1 MRCPPKRNI
10 LSRAVWA
17 MAGVTLLVGTLVI
30 GITWVVTN
38 HLAQQEANN
47 RLGELLD
54 TIEETVRIAC
64 FIEDAQLAT
73 EVARGLIRNSEVAA
87 VSIRSLNQELGRE
100 ERSGQLSQNSAA
112 ALRRDI
118 YSPFDPTRRVGEIEL
133 QPNRE
138 ALEQRTFRESLF
150 VGLVLAAQLALLTLA
165 VIFIVL
171 RLIVA
176 PIKAISD
183 RLHLLKPTLGER
195 LPAPPGHGGNE
206 IGRLVDDI
214 NGLTEDLVAA
224 LEEEHS
230 LRLRQAMDERKYR
243 DIFEN
248 AESGI
253 FVADGQGTLLSHNR
267 SLARL
272 SGQEERPGG
281 MPPNLLA
288 LPWGQPEQTA
298 ALLRSCLESNSA
310 QEDDLELALPD
321 NPRWLHLSLTPI
333 GDALVQGIASDITQ
347 RKLVETF
354 AQRMTVTDLLTS
366 LGNRMGLEQQIRE
379 MIILHPEQ
387 PFALLLINLDG
398 FKRINDGQ
406 GFDVGNELLL
416 MAANRLRNCIK
427 GSDWLGRT
435 SGDEFALLLPNVE
448 GQEIPAKVAHRIVE
462 TLGLAYE
469 LGDTPA
475 FVGSSVGIALYPED
489 GRELLTLLRN
499 AELALDRVKRS
510 GGRDY
515 QFFHPSMAAAAEN
528 RRRLENE
535 LRLAAERQELR
546 LFYQPIVDIQ
556 QNHLAGAEAL
566 IRWVHPQQG
575 MVPPDDFI
583 PVAEET
589 GLIQEIGLW
598 VLETACDQLQQWRR
612 EGRGDLYLSINVSGS
627 QIPHGLPPSAVVEAL
642 SRRSLP
648 PGALVLEITEGVLM
662 SDMKQ
667 ALEWLQALR
676 QVGIRIYLDDFGTGY
691 SSLSYLKR
699 FPVTTVKVDK
709 SFVRD
714 MGQDSSDRALVE
726 AIVAMTRSL
735 GLEVVAEG
743 VENEAQLALLRGMGT
758 RYGQGYHFSRPV
770 PAGNFSAVAERLETL
785 LQATPGAPG

>member
-1 MRCPPKRNI
+1 MRCPPKRDI

-100 ERSGQLSQNSAA
+100 ERGGQLSQDSAA

-354 AQRMTVTDLLTS
+354 A
-366 LGNRMGLEQQIRE
+366 
-379 MIILHPEQ
+379 
-387 PFALLLINLDG
+387 
-398 FKRINDGQ
+398 
-406 GFDVGNELLL
+406 
-416 MAANRLRNCIK
+416 
-427 GSDWLGRT
+427 
-435 SGDEFALLLPNVE
+435 
-448 GQEIPAKVAHRIVE
+448 
-462 TLGLAYE
+462 
-469 LGDTPA
+469 
-475 FVGSSVGIALYPED
+475 
-489 GRELLTLLRN
+489 
-499 AELALDRVKRS
+499 
-510 GGRDY
+510 
-515 QFFHPSMAAAAEN
+515 
-528 RRRLENE
+528 
-535 LRLAAERQELR
+535 
-546 LFYQPIVDIQ
+546 
-556 QNHLAGAEAL
+556 
-566 IRWVHPQQG
+566 
-575 MVPPDDFI
+575 
-583 PVAEET
+583 
-589 GLIQEIGLW
+589 
-598 VLETACDQLQQWRR
+598 
-612 EGRGDLYLSINVSGS
+612 
-627 QIPHGLPPSAVVEAL
+627 
-642 SRRSLP
+642 
-648 PGALVLEITEGVLM
+648 
-662 SDMKQ
+662 
-667 ALEWLQALR
+667 
-676 QVGIRIYLDDFGTGY
+676 
-691 SSLSYLKR
+691 
-699 FPVTTVKVDK
+699 
-709 SFVRD
+709 
-714 MGQDSSDRALVE
+714 
-726 AIVAMTRSL
+726 
-735 GLEVVAEG
+735 
-743 VENEAQLALLRGMGT
+743 
-758 RYGQGYHFSRPV
+758 
-770 PAGNFSAVAERLETL
+770 
-785 LQATPGAPG
+785 

>member
-515 QFFHPSMAAAAEN
+515 QFFHPSMAAAEN

-556 QNHLAGAEAL
+556 QNRLAGAEAL

-612 EGRGDLYLSINVSGS
+612 EGREDLYLSINVSGS
-627 QIPHGLPPSAVVEAL
+627 QIPHGLPPSAVMEAL

-770 PAGNFSAVAERLETL
+770 PAGDFSAVAERLETL
-785 LQATPGAPG
+785 LQATPGTPG